1 MYLKAKNK
9 YSVYDCGTKLHNVG
23 EEREKL
29 VKVEKKKNRP
39 KSIFWHLLLMLYVQK
54 TIERNWRL
62 LHIVP
67 STSHI
72 SKSPLWQCQ
81 L

>member
-29 VKVEKKKNRP
+29 VKVEKKKKQTKVNFLALASDALCA
-39 KSIFWHLLLMLYVQK
+39 KDH
-54 TIERNWRL
+54 
-62 LHIVP
+62 
-67 STSHI
+67 
-72 SKSPLWQCQ
+72 
-81 L
+81 